1 MKKTIYVEG
10 MMCAHCVARVE
21 QALGAVEGVGKVKT
35 DLKKN
40 KPSPVQAELTAE
52 VSDEALTAAV
62 TGAGYTVA
70 KIEATK

>member
-21 QALGAVEGVGKVKT
+21 QALGAVEGVSKVKI

-40 KPSPVQAELTAE
+40 RPSPVQVELTSE
-52 VSDEALTAAV
+52 VSNDALTAAV

-70 KIEATK
+70 SIA